1 MFLQKFVTLLQCHLI
16 TPTSL
21 KGLKLLCAMAPNQM
35 KIRLLICIPGFF
47 LGACSSKAYII
58 FRGHLSCQMEKY
70 QILIAQLATNYRF
83 KSWHGY
89 DQKFRMFI
97 ANNPQAQ
104 CDYCNEDIYK
114 VHIREAA
121 GRLFCYNCKGK
132 DHFSSACPN
141 PKRTNNSYS
150 SRSPALRP
158 SFSIPGLGAI
168 LRHAGVKGKESGIR
182 SWIWSLMLEVKGK
195 DSFSKKISDFRVKKT
210 SQG

>member
-1 MFLQKFVTLLQCHLI
+1 M
-16 TPTSL
+16 
-21 KGLKLLCAMAPNQM
+21 
-35 KIRLLICIPGFF
+35 
-47 LGACSSKAYII
+47 
-58 FRGHLSCQMEKY
+58 SCQIEKY

-83 KSWHGY
+83 ESWHGY
-89 DQKFRMFI
+89 DQKFRMFIENNPPAQCDYCKEDIYNVHIRMFI

-182 SWIWSLMLEVKGK
+182 S
-195 DSFSKKISDFRVKKT
+195 
-210 SQG
+210 